1 MVFRLWFLILLLS
14 VELCAAEIPPAKNYC
29 LECHPVHY
37 AERGSCVSCHRGF
50 AGTARFNIAH
60 GGLIPARFSTF
71 TLVADPTTESGKR
84 RLQEYACRRC
94 HVSEVKGNS
103 LSANLDYSQLEKS
116 AEELETAIQIPALFM
131 PEFHFNEQ
139 QRIELVNAI
148 LAAGRQVEIPEQE
161 LPEVVH
167 FEGEEV
173 TREFQFEKH
182 CGSCHR
188 ALTASFGGLGE
199 GLIGPNL
206 SGIFSEF
213 YLLNFGDD
221 QQRWT
226 TDNLEKWVKNPRKI
240 RPYTQMPPLEIKK
253 EELDAICDELQ
264 HQSATKSTF

>member
-1 MVFRLWFLILLLS
+1 MD
-14 VELCAAEIPPAKNYC
+14 LCAAEPPTAKNYC

-37 AERGSCVSCHRGF
+37 AESGSCVSCHRGF
-50 AGTARFNIAH
+50 SGTARLNIAH
-60 GGLIPARFSTF
+60 EGLIPARFSVF
-71 TLVADPTTESGKR
+71 TIAADPTTASGKR
-84 RLQEYACRRC
+84 RLQDYACRRC
-94 HVSEVKGNS
+94 HVSEEKGNK

-116 AEELETAIQIPALFM
+116 PDELETAIQTPALFM
-131 PEFHFNEQ
+131 PEFHFNEL
-139 QRIELVNAI
+139 QRVGLINAI
-148 LAAGRQVEIPEQE
+148 LFGGRQVEIPEQE
-161 LPEVVH
+161 FPQVVH

-221 QQRWT
+221 KQRWSVE
-226 TDNLEKWVKNPRKI
+226 NLEKWLKNPRKI
-240 RPYTQMPPLEIKK
+240 RPFTQMPPVEIKK
-253 EELDAICDELQ
+253 EEFDAICVELQ
-264 HQSATKSTF
+264 HQDDVKPSF